1 MGDLDGYKYV
11 LPNGETVPVADLL
24 NTSNI
29 QDIGID
35 WYKQD
40 DVYKR
45 CMCLSHLPNDV
56 SVADLRALAHAEGID
71 RYSSIIAN
79 RPEDSK
85 SDQTSL
91 LSAQISTLINVL
103 EQSSIFR
110 KARNKI
116 LSKQADDTTEKISEH
131 TLRASILFRLE
142 ADSKV
147 KLDDYTEN
155 VSTIANEIG
164 VEVIPVEESPEVLI
178 SAMEP
183 FGAHSGEIGNEY
195 CITVD
200 AAKFAM
206 LQSLSVPQELLDELY
221 DDDKNPIYIYS

>member
-1 MGDLDGYKYV
+1 MIDLEEYKYV
-11 LPNGETVPVADLL
+11 QPNGEIVPVADLI

-29 QDIGID
+29 QEIGID

-45 CMCLSHLPNDV
+45 CMCLSHLPNNV

-71 RYSSIIAN
+71 RYTSTISN

-85 SDQTSL
+85 CDQTSF
-91 LSAQISTLINVL
+91 LSTQISSMLNVL
-103 EQSSIFR
+103 DQSRIFK

-116 LSKQADDTTEKISEH
+116 LSDQTDDTTEKINEH
-131 TLRASILFRLE
+131 TLRASILFRLK
-142 ADSKV
+142 AGSKI

-164 VEVIPVEESPEVLI
+164 AEIIPVEESPELLI

-183 FGAHSGEIGNEY
+183 FGTRSGDIGNEY

-200 AAKFAM
+200 AAIYAM
-206 LQSLSVPQELLDELY
+206 LQSLNHPQDLLDKLY
-221 DDDKNPIYIYS
+221 GGNKNPIYIYS